1 MMYYHHPPAGYEWD
15 EAKRREERIYAQAE
29 T

>member
-1 MMYYHHPPAGYEWD
+1 MMNYRHLPDASEWD
-15 EAKRREERIYAQAE
+15 AANRREERIYAQAE